1 MSRFITL
8 HDHYHNTPIKLK
20 PDLINAMRISSYNQS
35 ISQQPPLLSVPPHQQ
50 ISPGNIITT
59 THTYTVANYTEIIT
73 DKAHFQVKE
82 SPDEIEN
89 LIEKYYHEK
98 KFAKKFKEMVKE

>member
-20 PDLINAMRISSYNQS
+20 PSIITAMRISSYNQ
-35 ISQQPPLLSVPPHQQ
+35 Q
-50 ISPGNIITT
+50 ISPQPTLAIPSYQQVSPGNVITT

-73 DKAHFQVKE
+73 KNHHFQVKE